1 MEDNLVNI
9 SATTNTTGVP
19 YCGNPN
25 LIFSLPVIMP
35 YKFNFSPFVAAPL
48 YRGFYVSVV
57 LPTNP
62 GDTVAILDE
71 NTAEKNT
78 AWERWSDTTWHNM
91 KSAWGGNRNFKLAIL
106 PIVECQ
112 PVGIKKN
119 SLLENGVDLFP
130 NPSDG
135 HFTLVTT
142 FMSAQDLELRI
153 YNVLGQTVYTNTL
166 HQATRQV
173 QEINMSGQSP
183 GVYFVELNNGSEKVV
198 KRIIVA
204 R

>member
-1 MEDNLVNI
+1 
-9 SATTNTTGVP
+9 
-19 YCGNPN
+19 
-25 LIFSLPVIMP
+25 MP
-35 YKFNFSPFVAAPL
+35 YKFNFNPPVAAPL
-48 YRGFYVSVV
+48 YRGFYASVV

-62 GDTVAILDE
+62 GDTVAIIGAANE
-71 NTAEKNT
+71 PAVNTS
-78 AWERWSDTTWHNM
+78 WERWSNDEWHTM
-91 KSAWGGNRNFKLAIL
+91 RWAWGDNQNYRLAIL

-142 FMSAQDLELRI
+142 FMSAQDVGLRI

-166 HQATRQV
+166 HQATREV
-173 QEINMSGQSP
+173 QEINMSEQSP

-198 KRIIVA
+198 KRMIVA